1 MSVVSPSRSS
11 VSTAWRYVCVSYAVR
26 CVADRSW
33 SFFLPL
39 YLSRG
44 GCGSSLRPTA
54 ALSLTQ
60 NLAVAAVSTA
70 AANAYQRHC
79 QSHKG
84 GQSTVNRPLQAFVRA
99 TLLENAA
106 VVCGGLLLV
115 LFAGAANQSPE
126 LCSSPL
132 QSNVYLLALL
142 CGSID
147 AICSSLLSTVVS
159 KQWVATLFHATDN
172 PSDNPNDDDDNNG
185 KIKRTDSSLSA
196 LSSANARL
204 SQIDLVAATLCPLL
218 VSYGIRYGSGYTT
231 VLFLLVGQHAFGA
244 ILIVWSIKR
253 ALRLEPRLG
262 GKTTNNDKDEKP
274 SPLSFSFSNPFIVF
288 TNKAVPLRAKL
299 VTAAFVLLFCT
310 VLSPGSMMNAWLNS
324 VRQHTKSS
332 LHLSEET
339 IALFGSTSNL
349 FGALATV
356 LTPRCIQW
364 FGLYKAGAVLQLAQT
379 GCVLL
384 AAYTIL
390 SVVRAAKNESGY
402 SDNDNMDT
410 LLLQQLLYFGL
421 VPLAVSRVG
430 LWGFDLVERQ
440 ILQET
445 VPRSQQTVFFNAEKG
460 LTQLVSLGM
469 MQVCYI
475 YADPDSFGMLASLS
489 ACAVLTAS
497 VVLGVALLL

>member
-1 MSVVSPSRSS
+1 M
-11 VSTAWRYVCVSYAVR
+11 
-26 CVADRSW
+26 
-33 SFFLPL
+33 
-39 YLSRG
+39 
-44 GCGSSLRPTA
+44 
-54 ALSLTQ
+54 
-60 NLAVAAVSTA
+60 
-70 AANAYQRHC
+70 
-79 QSHKG
+79 
-84 GQSTVNRPLQAFVRA
+84 RA

-106 VVCGGLLLV
+106 VVAGGLLLV
-115 LFAGAANQSPE
+115 LFASEANKSPE

-159 KQWVATLFHATDN
+159 KQWVATLFHQDTTDN
-172 PSDNPNDDDDNNG
+172 PSDNDDDDNNG
-185 KIKRTDSSLSA
+185 KIKRTDSSSSA
-196 LSSANARL
+196 LSSANAQL

-218 VSYGIRYGSGYTT
+218 VSYIIRYGGGYTT
-231 VLFLLVGQHAFGA
+231 VLFFLVGQHAFGA
-244 ILIVWSIKR
+244 ILIVWSIQR

-262 GKTTNNDKDEKP
+262 GNHITTKTTNNDNDKKP
-274 SPLSFSFSNPFIVF
+274 SSPSFSFSNPFIVF
-288 TNKAVPLRAKL
+288 TDKAVPLQAKL

-324 VRQHTKSS
+324 VRQHTQSS
-332 LHLSEET
+332 VLSEET

-349 FGALATV
+349 FGAFATL

-364 FGLYKAGAVLQLAQT
+364 FGLYKAGAVLQFAQT

-390 SVVRAAKNESGY
+390 SVVRAMNESTRT
-402 SDNDNMDT
+402 DNDNMDT
-410 LLLQQLLYFGL
+410 LLQQLLYVGL

-445 VPRSQQTVFFNAEKG
+445 VPRSRQTVFFNAEKG

-489 ACAVLTAS
+489 ACAVFTAS